1 MEKIEMSNETM
12 DAGAKSAKDLAGTR
26 LPANNGLI
34 RLQPTTFPELIQL
47 AKILAVSDI
56 VPKDLRGKEAN
67 VLLVLMFGNEIG
79 ITAAQALQ
87 NVMVV
92 NGRPCLWGD
101 AVMGLV
107 LASSV
112 YEDSKDEFNE
122 QTMTATFRSKRKG
135 KDWVVRTFS
144 MLDAAKAKLDKKE
157 GPWQEYPKRMLFHR
171 ARSWALRDSFADVLK
186 GFRYYEEERDTI
198 NMEKTGE
205 REYAMPTEKT
215 AAAAAPIET
224 TAAPAAAAAP
234 TTKPTPETEKKPEGI
249 IFEIQVSGAATT
261 DFEGDPDWFAIRDRS
276 ETPIKYLTNN
286 PEHFKLAKAAKESG
300 AKLAGVCVEKELGKT
315 KVRIVSA
322 LQAKN

>member
-1 MEKIEMSNETM
+1 MSNETM

-34 RLQPTTFPELIQL
+34 RLQPTTFPEMIQL

-92 NGRPCLWGD
+92 NGRPSLWGD

-112 YEDSKDEFNE
+112 YEDSQDSFDPTKDGG
-122 QTMTATFRSKRKG
+122 TATFRSKRKG

-144 MLDAAKAKLDKKE
+144 MKDAAKAKLDKKE
-157 GPWQEYPKRMLFHR
+157 GPWQEYPTRMLFHR

-205 REYAMPTEKT
+205 REYAMPTEKVT
-215 AAAAAPIET
+215 AAPAPVET
-224 TAAPAAAAAP
+224 TATAAAPAAAAPAP
-234 TTKPTPETEKKPEGI
+234 TPAPETEKKPEGI
-249 IFEIQVSGAATT
+249 IFEIQVSGAATA
-261 DFEGDPDWFAIRDRS
+261 DYEGDPDWFAIRDRS
-276 ETPIKYLTNN
+276 EPVVKYLTNN

-300 AKLAGVCVEKELGKT
+300 AKLAGVCVEKQAGKNT
-315 KVRIVSA
+315 VRVISA
-322 LQAKN
+322 MQAKA